1 MKGDRSP
8 LDSLNKHSNILL
20 WHNNWNKKEKKKK
33 GNQKNLYAKG
43 KLSWRLRKEMYEYGQ
58 TWAVQL
64 FIIHPFRVI
73 ISLSQQSWAK
83 FSLTQGMGWQNNN
96 VRKQILKAF
105 FPKSI
110 REILIINH
118 VNVVFGK
125 KLIRYSLMTSIFG
138 LLVTY
143 VQNSAQLLNRKSK
156 NPFTIQPGLHNAC

>member
-1 MKGDRSP
+1 
-8 LDSLNKHSNILL
+8 
-20 WHNNWNKKEKKKK
+20 
-33 GNQKNLYAKG
+33 
-43 KLSWRLRKEMYEYGQ
+43 
-58 TWAVQL
+58 
-64 FIIHPFRVI
+64 
-73 ISLSQQSWAK
+73 
-83 FSLTQGMGWQNNN
+83 MGWQNNN

-156 NPFTIQPGLHNAC
+156 NPFTIKPGLYNAC